1 MKQAQQPEALPGT
14 VGEGLAQRGVTRR
27 EFLQFCTALTAM
39 LALPPAM
46 ASVMAEAI
54 SKARRPSVIWLPFQ
68 ECTGCTESITRSHSP
83 TIEGMIF
90 DMISLD
96 YQETLMAAAGHQA
109 EEARQN
115 AMKDNAGKY
124 LLIVDGSIPLG
135 QDGAYSCIGGRSN
148 VDMLKEAAAGA
159 AAVIAVGSCA
169 SFGGIPKANPN
180 PTGAVP
186 VSDIVK
192 DKPIVNIPG

>member
-1 MKQAQQPEALPGT
+1 
-14 VGEGLAQRGVTRR
+14 
-27 EFLQFCTALTAM
+27 
-39 LALPPAM
+39 
-46 ASVMAEAI
+46 MAEAMAA
-54 SKARRPSVIWLPFQ
+54 ARRPSVIWLPFQ

-109 EEARQN
+109 EEALHA
-115 AMKDNAGKY
+115 AMQDNAGKY

-148 VDMLKEAAAGA
+148 VDILKEAAAGA

-180 PTGAVP
+180 PTDIPVLFFSRRIGLGTAGPVPINVGARLSGKTGRYSVGVIQRVP
-186 VSDIVK
+186 SARAPRVRARM
-192 DKPIVNIPG
+192 P